1 MENEALISVHEFCV
15 KSSIEESFI
24 HLLLKSELIEVTVI
38 REETF
43 IHHDQLN
50 RLEKLARLYYDLDIN
65 LEGIEV
71 IDHLLRRMENLQGEI
86 NTLRN
91 RLRFEE

>member
-24 HLLLKSELIEVTVI
+24 YLLVKSELIEVTVI
-38 REETF
+38 REQTF
-43 IHHDQLN
+43 IHHDQLH

-65 LEGIEV
+65 MEGIEV
-71 IDHLLRRMENLQGEI
+71 IDHLLRRLENMQGEL